1 MKKAPSKTNIIG
13 QQMTAPST
21 VPTMETTQIAGKPSP
36 SRNAY
41 FPAQYTDIPTNEMI
55 NQPGLYTSLRSRSQA
70 AITYTID
77 HGRAAPSTS
86 LRKTLWLPS
95 TGHLIPSLNTYSP
108 VQSLPNFTNS
118 VPIDL
123 QFPPP
128 KRLLTYENI
137 RDHLPLAGF
146 RVPINDSPY
155 ICR

>member
-1 MKKAPSKTNIIG
+1 
-13 QQMTAPST
+13 
-21 VPTMETTQIAGKPSP
+21 
-36 SRNAY
+36 
-41 FPAQYTDIPTNEMI
+41 MI
-55 NQPGLYTSLRSRSQA
+55 NQPSLNTSLCSRSQP
-70 AITYTID
+70 AITNTID
-77 HGRAAPSTS
+77 HRRLAPSTS
-86 LRKTLWLPS
+86 HRKTPWLPS
-95 TGHLIPSLNTYSP
+95 TGHLTPSLNTYSP

-128 KRLLTYENI
+128 TRLRTCENI